1 MTSLNLPLA
10 KYATLETSRLTLRPI
25 QLSDAADMFEYASD
39 PKVIEYVSFEQH
51 QTLAD
56 TQKAIADHFMVAPL
70 GRFGIIHR
78 QTNKFI
84 GTISLMDLTPH
95 GAEIGYV
102 LNRKFWGQG
111 LAPEAAQALLEL
123 DFQHLDLK
131 YIQAYQLTSNPQSAR
146 VLEKIGLKCIGT
158 LPNYLPSAAGM
169 LDTNL
174 WMISQAEYTAS
185 TPH

>member
-1 MTSLNLPLA
+1 MISLNLTLA
-10 KYATLETSRLTLRPI
+10 KYATLETSRLTLQPI
-25 QLSDAADMFEYASD
+25 QLSDSADMFEYASD

-123 DFQHLDLK
+123 AFQHLGLK
-131 YIQAYQLTSNPQSAR
+131 YIQAYQL
-146 VLEKIGLKCIGT
+146 GLKCIGT

-174 WMISQAEYTAS
+174 WMITQAEYTAS